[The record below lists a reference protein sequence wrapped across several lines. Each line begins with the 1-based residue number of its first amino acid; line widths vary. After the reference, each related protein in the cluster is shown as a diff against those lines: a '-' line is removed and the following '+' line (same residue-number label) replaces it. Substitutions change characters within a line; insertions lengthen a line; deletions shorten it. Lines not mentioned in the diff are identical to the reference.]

1 MALEQ
6 KLRLKL
12 AQRLVMTP
20 SLQQAIKLL
29 QLSRLE
35 LEETLAQEILENPVL
50 DVEESSE
57 ETTAET
63 EEETAPVE
71 EAGGED
77 APAESATDD
86 DPLPTAKETY
96 DDIDVEAFFADY
108 LGDGRSEGP
117 SMAAPSPDQDNR
129 LENVVSSSGGLSE
142 HLLWQLHLLDLKPQ
156 TIEVCEFIIGNLDED
171 GFLQAD
177 NEEIA
182 RGTGCGEA
190 CLVEALAVVRS
201 LDPPG
206 IAAASLQECLAA
218 QVEHLM
224 MDTAENGDG
233 EMLQNA
239 HLVITEHWDELLH
252 QKWEILADALG
263 CAEVAEIKPI
273 LDVIQGLE
281 LKPGRI
287 FREDNNQYIEP
298 DVYVRKLEDE
308 YTITLND
315 DGLPRLR
322 INSRYQR
329 MLEGKDLD
337 PQANEFLRDKMR
349 SAMWLMKSID
359 QRQRTIYKV
368 AQSIV
373 SFQKDFL
380 DNGIEHLR
388 PMVLR
393 QVAEDIGMHE
403 STISR
408 VVSNKYMYTPR
419 GLFPMKY
426 FFHSGVDSARGEN
439 VSSMV
444 VKERIRKVVEAEDPT
459 RPLSDSKIMRM
470 LQKEGIRLARRTVA
484 KYREEMMIPSS
495 DKRKKVF

>member
-35 LEETLAQEILENPVL
+35 LEETLAQEILENPIL
-50 DVEESSE
+50 DVEEATEEATAEIEEAVTEEAPATTAAEEEPLPSAE
-57 ETTAET
+57 ET
-63 EEETAPVE
+63 
-71 EAGGED
+71 
-77 APAESATDD
+77 
-86 DPLPTAKETY
+86 Y
-96 DDIDVEAFFADY
+96 QDIDVEAFFADY

-117 SMAAPSPDQDNR
+117 SMAAPSLEQDNR
-129 LENVVSSSGGLSE
+129 LENVVSTAGGLSE
-142 HLLWQLHLLDLKPQ
+142 HLQWQLHLLDLQPRI
-156 TIEVCEFIIGNLDED
+156 IEISEFIIGNLDED
-171 GFLQAD
+171 GFLRA
-177 NEEIA
+177 NAEEII
-182 RGTGCGEA
+182 RGTGCDSDGV
-190 CLVEALAVVRS
+190 VEALAIVRS

-206 IAAASLQECLAA
+206 IAAESLQECLTA
-218 QVEHLM
+218 QIEHLM
-224 MDTAENGDG
+224 MDAAENGD
-233 EMLQNA
+233 EELLHKA
-239 HLVITEHWDELLH
+239 HLIITEHWDELLH
-252 QKWEILADALG
+252 QKWDALAEALG
-263 CAEVAEIKPI
+263 CNEVAEIKPI

-287 FREDNNQYIEP
+287 FRQDNNQYIEP
-298 DVYVRKLEDE
+298 DVYVRKLEEE

-329 MLEGKDLD
+329 MLEGKTLD
-337 PQANEFLRDKMR
+337 PKANEFLRDKMR

-368 AQSIV
+368 ANSIV

-380 DNGIEHLR
+380 DHGIEHLR

-444 VKERIRKVVEAEDPT
+444 VKERIRKVVEAEDPA

-470 LQKEGIRLARRTVA
+470 LQREGIRLARRTVA

>member
-50 DVEESSE
+50 DVEE
-57 ETTAET
+57 
-63 EEETAPVE
+63 
-71 EAGGED
+71 
-77 APAESATDD
+77 PAEEVVPENEEDRAQPDEVVTEDVSAPTVAED
-86 DPLPTAKETY
+86 DPLPSAEETY
-96 DDIDVEAFFADY
+96 DDIDLEAFFADY

-117 SMAAPSPDQDNR
+117 SMAAPSLEQDNR
-129 LENVVSSSGGLSE
+129 LENVVSTAGGLSE
-142 HLLWQLHLLDLKPQ
+142 HLQWQLHLLDLRPLI
-156 TIEVCEFIIGNLDED
+156 IEISEFIIGNLDED
-171 GFLQAD
+171 GFLRA
-177 NEEIA
+177 NEEEII
-182 RGTGCGEA
+182 RGTGCDADGV
-190 CLVEALAVVRS
+190 VEALAVVRS

-218 QVEHLM
+218 QIEHLI
-224 MDTAENGDG
+224 MDAAENGDD
-233 EMLQNA
+233 ELLHKA
-239 HLVITEHWDELLH
+239 HLIITEHWDELLH
-252 QKWEILADALG
+252 QKWDALAEALG
-263 CAEVAEIKPI
+263 CNEVPEIKPI

-287 FREDNNQYIEP
+287 FRQDSNQYIEP
-298 DVYVRKLEDE
+298 DVYVRKLEEE

-329 MLEGKDLD
+329 MLEGKNLD
-337 PQANEFLRDKMR
+337 PKANEFLREKMR

-380 DNGIEHLR
+380 DHGIEHLR

-444 VKERIRKVVEAEDPT
+444 VKERIRKVIEAEDSS

-484 KYREEMMIPSS
+484 KYREEMTIASS

>member
-35 LEETLAQEILENPVL
+35 LEETLAQEILENPLL
-50 DVEESSE
+50 DVEDSPEEVAPETGDENTSTEERRTEEAPVDAAPEDEPLPSAE
-57 ETTAET
+57 ETYE
-63 EEETAPVE
+63 
-71 EAGGED
+71 
-77 APAESATDD
+77 
-86 DPLPTAKETY
+86 
-96 DDIDVEAFFADY
+96 DIDVEAFFADY
-108 LGDGRSEGP
+108 LGDGRPEGP
-117 SMAAPSPDQDNR
+117 SMAAPSLERDNR
-129 LENVVSSSGGLSE
+129 LENVVSTSGGLSE
-142 HLLWQLHLLDLKPQ
+142 HLQWQLHLLDLSPLI
-156 TIEVCEFIIGNLDED
+156 IEVCEFIIGNLDED
-171 GFLQAD
+171 GFLRAND
-177 NEEIA
+177 EEII
-182 RGTGCGEA
+182 RGTGCDGA
-190 CLVEALAVVRS
+190 RVVEALAVVRS

-206 IAAASLQECLAA
+206 IAAAGLQDCLAA
-218 QVEHLM
+218 QIEYLM
-224 MDTAENGDG
+224 MDAPENGD
-233 EMLQNA
+233 EELLQTA

-252 QKWEILADALG
+252 QKWEALADALG
-263 CAEVAEIKPI
+263 YAELAEIKPV

-287 FREDNNQYIEP
+287 FRQDNNQYIEP
-298 DVYVRKLEDE
+298 DVYVRKLEEE

-329 MLEGKDLD
+329 MLAGKNLD
-337 PQANEFLRDKMR
+337 PKANEFLRDKMR

-380 DNGIEHLR
+380 DHGIEHLR

-408 VVSNKYMYTPR
+408 VVSNKFMYTPR

-439 VSSMV
+439 ISSMV
-444 VKERIRKVVEAEDPT
+444 VKERIRKVVEAEDPA